1 MEKGDVSSYLSGC
14 GCWLIPIAL
23 IALPIIFGRGKSHVM
38 DKAMAIKDSVED
50 VIKVDSLSS
59 VKNGMDYVEKVIIR
73 EGDSLF
79 HYYTNCNKM
88 STSPKYKIIR
98 RVKAIEMGL
107 KTCPDCMD
115 IEDYY
120 MGKIGLGRLS
130 EKHIEFMKRVYSRP
144 AK

>member
-1 MEKGDVSSYLSGC
+1 MMKKGDVSSYLSGC

-59 VKNGMDYVEKVIIR
+59 VKMGMDYATRVMVR
-73 EGDSLF
+73 NGDSLY
-79 HYYTNCNKM
+79 HYYINCHKM
-88 STSPKYKIIR
+88 PGGHGCRIMPR
-98 RVKAIEMGL
+98 AKAIKMGL

-120 MGKIGLGRLS
+120 LEEKNMRQLS
-130 EKHIEFMKRVYSRP
+130 EKHLKLYEEIYSKP
-144 AK
+144 K